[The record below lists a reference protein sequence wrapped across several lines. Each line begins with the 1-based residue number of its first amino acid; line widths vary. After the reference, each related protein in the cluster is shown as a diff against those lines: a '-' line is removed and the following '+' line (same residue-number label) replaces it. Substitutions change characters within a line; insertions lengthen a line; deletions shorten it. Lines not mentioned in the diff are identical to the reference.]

1 MTRYDHAAALQQGTT
16 PARKLAYL
24 VGELHRWA
32 ALNPKL
38 QPLYFE
44 FVAVLR
50 DEFGTE
56 PEKIPDK
63 GAGHDQG

>member
-1 MTRYDHAAALQQGTT
+1 VTRYDHAAALQRGTT

-24 VGELHRWA
+24 IGDLRRWA
-32 ALNPKL
+32 VLNPAL
-38 QPLYFE
+38 VPLYREFE
-44 FVAVLR
+44 RVLR
-50 DEFGTE
+50 DDFGTE